1 MGNFAFLDFGFK
13 GCRPFSGISI
23 RFGFRV
29 KLVCSVRCYFDFY
42 QIHRREEN
50 LMGAQLVIMKSMPT
64 KDLFGVNL
72 LQMYSAAHS
81 IPGSSPPNAR
91 KYVNNGS
98 TPAKD

>member
-1 MGNFAFLDFGFK
+1 
-13 GCRPFSGISI
+13 
-23 RFGFRV
+23 
-29 KLVCSVRCYFDFY
+29 
-42 QIHRREEN
+42 
-50 LMGAQLVIMKSMPT
+50 MGAQLVIMKSMPT